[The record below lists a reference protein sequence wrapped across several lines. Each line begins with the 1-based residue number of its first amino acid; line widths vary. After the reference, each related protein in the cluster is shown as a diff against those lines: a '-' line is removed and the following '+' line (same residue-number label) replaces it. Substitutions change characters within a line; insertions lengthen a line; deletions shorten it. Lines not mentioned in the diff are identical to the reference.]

1 MGLNISKKGFTLIE
15 VVLSLSILLILSAAS
30 LPIIWPYLTQNDLEV
45 ASQVTTES
53 LRRAQVLAM
62 AQKKDSNWGVKIQ
75 ANNVIIFQGTS
86 FENRDNSFD
95 ELINFLITLQVSGP
109 DEIIFDKLSG
119 YPNHIGNIVLSN
131 SENQSKSININSK
144 GLITY

>member
-1 MGLNISKKGFTLIE
+1 MGLKISKKGFTLIE
-15 VVLSLSILLILSAAS
+15 VVLSLSVLLILSAAS

-45 ASQVTTES
+45 ATQVTTES

-62 AQKKDSNWGVKIQ
+62 AQKKDSSWGVKIQ

-109 DEIIFDKLSG
+109 DEIIFEKLSG
-119 YPNHIGNIVLSN
+119 IPNQNGNIVLSN
-131 SENQSKSININSK
+131 SENQSKSVNINSK